1 MGRKGM
7 LADLKKKFA
16 WCPFQV
22 EEILLVSTLMTTALF
37 LISRVLVGQCPPG
50 TSLFLQQ
57 TCNQLASSGGIPS
70 ELAYCIYWVPL
81 MAQLF
86 LRNISIRMLI
96 MSSITGLIT
105 VAFCVIYGNLWSDY
119 FIMIMWILYSN
130 ASFEIERLQRVG
142 YALTVK
148 ILDQKELEVEQL
160 KQERI
165 MEEAMTAQMLK
176 LDRAEDEKRL
186 KEAEAVQLRS
196 LLGNVA
202 HDLKTP
208 LFTIEADVE
217 TLKMIVDAI
226 PEDVISTAVARLR
239 DALVKDEGD
248 IDDDLE
254 PRTIFDSLWATIRF
268 MVAGNSSRPII
279 NTTSQHTIL
288 APLITNS
295 Q

>member
-1 MGRKGM
+1 
-7 LADLKKKFA
+7 
-16 WCPFQV
+16 
-22 EEILLVSTLMTTALF
+22 
-37 LISRVLVGQCPPG
+37 
-50 TSLFLQQ
+50 
-57 TCNQLASSGGIPS
+57 
-70 ELAYCIYWVPL
+70 
-81 MAQLF
+81 
-86 LRNISIRMLI
+86 

-176 LDRAEDEKRL
+176 LDRTEDEKRL

-239 DALVKDEGD
+239 EALVKDEGD
-248 IDDDLE
+248 SDDDLE

-279 NTTSQHTIL
+279 KETSQHTIL
-288 APLITNS
+288 AHILTNS
-295 Q
+295 QQSTV

>member
-1 MGRKGM
+1 
-7 LADLKKKFA
+7 
-16 WCPFQV
+16 
-22 EEILLVSTLMTTALF
+22 
-37 LISRVLVGQCPPG
+37 
-50 TSLFLQQ
+50 
-57 TCNQLASSGGIPS
+57 
-70 ELAYCIYWVPL
+70 
-81 MAQLF
+81 
-86 LRNISIRMLI
+86 

-176 LDRAEDEKRL
+176 LDRTEDEKRL

>member
-1 MGRKGM
+1 
-7 LADLKKKFA
+7 
-16 WCPFQV
+16 
-22 EEILLVSTLMTTALF
+22 
-37 LISRVLVGQCPPG
+37 
-50 TSLFLQQ
+50 
-57 TCNQLASSGGIPS
+57 
-70 ELAYCIYWVPL
+70 
-81 MAQLF
+81 
-86 LRNISIRMLI
+86 

-176 LDRAEDEKRL
+176 LDRTEDEKRL

-239 DALVKDEGD
+239 EALVKDEGD
-248 IDDDLE
+248 SDDDLE

-268 MVAGNSSRPII
+268 MVAGNSSRPTIKA
-279 NTTSQHTIL
+279 TSQHTIL
-288 APLITNS
+288 AHILTNS